1 MSPSQTHLSR
11 AAHARPVATKVRPYG
26 PLASYEFLADAA
38 EPESRDDEE
47 PRISRLSLWR
57 VGHPTLSPAKHPNR
71 AGPLRLLVVVVV
83 AVACFTTACGS
94 GPPRDRSEEP
104 VSATAQTVTSTTAVR
119 VSDSRTIVAQA
130 IVETVVVFARP
141 GVGRRRITLGNP
153 QPSGAP
159 LVFIVRDIARGWL
172 RVLLPVRPN
181 GSSGWIRRADVRLS
195 QHDYR
200 IVVEMG
206 AHRITVFRGSN
217 IVDREP
223 VGVGKAQTPTPGGVY
238 YTKEL
243 IRPLDPAGIY
253 GPFAYQLSG
262 FSDVLTRFN
271 GGTGVIGI
279 HGTNEPWLIGKDVS
293 HGCIR
298 MSNAGITR
306 LAHLL
311 PLGVPVDI
319 RA

>member
-1 MSPSQTHLSR
+1 MQRTRVPAMLVAGCVLAIAACGASEHRLANPQPLTTPSR
-11 AAHARPVATKVRPYG
+11 ARPGAT
-26 PLASYEFLADAA
+26 LAPA
-38 EPESRDDEE
+38 PSR
-47 PRISRLSLWR
+47 
-57 VGHPTLSPAKHPNR
+57 
-71 AGPLRLLVVVVV
+71 
-83 AVACFTTACGS
+83 FT
-94 GPPRDRSEEP
+94 
-104 VSATAQTVTSTTAVR
+104 
-119 VSDSRTIVAQA
+119 TIVAQA
-130 IVETVVVFARP
+130 RIPEVRVYSSPDAPRP
-141 GVGRRRITLGNP
+141 RQRVRRP
-153 QPSGAP
+153 QPDAP
-159 LVFIVRDIARGWL
+159 LIFVVLRSERAWL
-172 RVLLPVRPN
+172 RVLLPLRPN

-200 IVVEMG
+200 IVVELT
-206 AHRITVFRGSN
+206 AHRITVYKGAK
-217 IVDREP
+217 IIDREP

-243 IRPLDPAGIY
+243 LQPADPRGIY

-262 FSDVLTRFN
+262 FSDVLTNFN

-311 PLGVPVDI
+311 PLGVPVKI
-319 RA
+319 RP